1 MKGVSAMK
9 KFCKFILGTLSIAAV
24 AGGAYLLI
32 KKLVCKDC
40 SDSDAYGDDSDY
52 FSSEET
58 DSEDSSDGR
67 EYVSINITT
76 EPAEPEAAESDSE
89 ASEPEKPESDPAEK
103 ESQDSEE
110 KPE

>member
-1 MKGVSAMK
+1 MK

-58 DSEDSSDGR
+58 DSEDSSDR

-76 EPAEPEAAESDSE
+76 EPADSEPEAAEPEQSDSE
-89 ASEPEKPESDPAEK
+89 PAEK